1 VCRDVLQPSLRVT
14 AARSAEVGNS
24 RAACPPVNGAAN
36 LILRHAPSL
45 IFPIIAGKFA
55 FRRNF
60 NSPASQFLDYELLL
74 MRARVRETV
83 SNRPKRGSKM
93 SILKKL
99 REQTRP
105 LGVKE
110 IAELF
115 DVSEATIQRWV
126 RRGEIPA
133 IRVSDTIRFD
143 PGVLADWIEQLSPMS
158 LNQRRGTAGMEDS
171 NA

>member
-1 VCRDVLQPSLRVT
+1 VKQFQT
-14 AARSAEVGNS
+14 ATSEV
-24 RAACPPVNGAAN
+24 
-36 LILRHAPSL
+36 
-45 IFPIIAGKFA
+45 K
-55 FRRNF
+55 
-60 NSPASQFLDYELLL
+60 
-74 MRARVRETV
+74 T
-83 SNRPKRGSKM
+83 M

-143 PGVLADWIEQLSPMS
+143 PGVLADWIEQRSIAGREPDA
-158 LNQRRGTAGMEDS
+158 GTGQVEDS

>member
-1 VCRDVLQPSLRVT
+1 MWAVERLLQRPQDGSKPGTPQPRFSI
-14 AARSAEVGNS
+14 A
-24 RAACPPVNGAAN
+24 
-36 LILRHAPSL
+36 
-45 IFPIIAGKFA
+45 AGKFA
-55 FRRNF
+55 LRRNF
-60 NSPASQFLDYELLL
+60 KLSASEFPDYELLL
-74 MRARVRETV
+74 MRARARETV
-83 SNRPKRGSKM
+83 SNRPKRGKTM

-143 PGVLADWIEQLSPMS
+143 PGVLADWIEQRSIAGREPDA
-158 LNQRRGTAGMEDS
+158 GTGQVEDA

>member
-1 VCRDVLQPSLRVT
+1 MLVLPNLLRHGTVSFFPSSL
-14 AARSAEVGNS
+14 GNS
-24 RAACPPVNGAAN
+24 LVEEIQIAN
-36 LILRHAPSL
+36 EE
-45 IFPIIAGKFA
+45 
-55 FRRNF
+55 
-60 NSPASQFLDYELLL
+60 FLHYELLL
-74 MRARVRETV
+74 MRARARGTL
-83 SNRPKRGSKM
+83 SNRPKRGRTM

-143 PGVLADWIEQLSPMS
+143 PGVLADWIEKLSHMS
-158 LNQRRGTAGMEDS
+158 PNQGRGTAGMEDS

>member
-1 VCRDVLQPSLRVT
+1 
-14 AARSAEVGNS
+14 
-24 RAACPPVNGAAN
+24 
-36 LILRHAPSL
+36 
-45 IFPIIAGKFA
+45 
-55 FRRNF
+55 
-60 NSPASQFLDYELLL
+60 
-74 MRARVRETV
+74 
-83 SNRPKRGSKM
+83 M

-143 PGVLADWIEQLSPMS
+143 PSILADWIEQRSIASAEPDA
-158 LNQRRGTAGMEDS
+158 GTAAVEDS

>member
-1 VCRDVLQPSLRVT
+1 
-14 AARSAEVGNS
+14 
-24 RAACPPVNGAAN
+24 
-36 LILRHAPSL
+36 
-45 IFPIIAGKFA
+45 
-55 FRRNF
+55 
-60 NSPASQFLDYELLL
+60 
-74 MRARVRETV
+74 
-83 SNRPKRGSKM
+83 M

-126 RRGEIPA
+126 RGREVPA
-133 IRVSDTIRFD
+133 IRIADTIRFD
-143 PGVLADWIEQLSPMS
+143 PGILADWIEQRSAAVGEPDA
-158 LNQRRGTAGMEDS
+158 GTGQVEDA

>member
-1 VCRDVLQPSLRVT
+1 VPAGPLCWDRSLPAGDRRGDLDPPSHHSPVFSHDCWEISCPKKFQIANQRVSRLRT
-14 AARSAEVGNS
+14 A
-24 RAACPPVNGAAN
+24 VNE
-36 LILRHAPSL
+36 
-45 IFPIIAGKFA
+45 GKA
-55 FRRNF
+55 
-60 NSPASQFLDYELLL
+60 
-74 MRARVRETV
+74 RETV

-99 REQTRP
+99 RERTRP

-143 PGVLADWIEQLSPMS
+143 PGVLADWIEQRSIVSGEPDAE
-158 LNQRRGTAGMEDS
+158 AGQAEDA

>member
-1 VCRDVLQPSLRVT
+1 
-14 AARSAEVGNS
+14 
-24 RAACPPVNGAAN
+24 
-36 LILRHAPSL
+36 
-45 IFPIIAGKFA
+45 
-55 FRRNF
+55 
-60 NSPASQFLDYELLL
+60 
-74 MRARVRETV
+74 
-83 SNRPKRGSKM
+83 M

-143 PGVLADWIEQLSPMS
+143 PGILADWIEQLSMASPS
-158 LNQRRGTAGMEDS
+158 QVPETADIKDQ
-171 NA
+171 

>member
-1 VCRDVLQPSLRVT
+1 
-14 AARSAEVGNS
+14 
-24 RAACPPVNGAAN
+24 
-36 LILRHAPSL
+36 
-45 IFPIIAGKFA
+45 
-55 FRRNF
+55 
-60 NSPASQFLDYELLL
+60 
-74 MRARVRETV
+74 
-83 SNRPKRGSKM
+83 M

-99 REQTRP
+99 RERTRP

-143 PGVLADWIEQLSPMS
+143 PGVLADWIEQRSIVSGEPDAE
-158 LNQRRGTAGMEDS
+158 AGQAEDA